1 MSNLGFG
8 WGYAAPPLCL
18 RVSVAKSHHAGFNPL
33 NPVNPVAQPE
43 LLQKSDA
50 EFYSKI
56 LAYLGQQ
63 ITLEHCLPQN
73 VNAMKSRN
81 RSNTTVGVKVPN
93 TAADIQRE
101 IEEIRH
107 EARVFARL
115 SVIEFKKSIRL
126 IILLAMTASASAQ
139 NLITNGSFEEPFIP
153 LGYLLFPS
161 ESTGISGWVVGPT
174 GDVDIVRNT
183 TDPASDGLQWI
194 DLNGDTPGSLAQTI
208 ILTNGMPYL
217 LGFDLAY
224 NNIAPL
230 PVSIEYSIGGI
241 TRTFTRLPGT
251 EIPFWQ
257 RQTLVFTATNTGP
270 HTLRFRD
277 TSGHF
282 RAGAALDNVSLTPI
296 VSHVSINLYA
306 GVRLEGVA
314 GQSYRIE
321 YVDTLGS
328 GNDWTALT
336 NIVLPSTPYLFLDV
350 GSTNAGRRFY
360 RATHLP

>member
-1 MSNLGFG
+1 M
-8 WGYAAPPLCL
+8 
-18 RVSVAKSHHAGFNPL
+18 V
-33 NPVNPVAQPE
+33 
-43 LLQKSDA
+43 
-50 EFYSKI
+50 
-56 LAYLGQQ
+56 
-63 ITLEHCLPQN
+63 
-73 VNAMKSRN
+73 
-81 RSNTTVGVKVPN
+81 
-93 TAADIQRE
+93 
-101 IEEIRH
+101 
-107 EARVFARL
+107 
-115 SVIEFKKSIRL
+115 
-126 IILLAMTASASAQ
+126 SASAQ
-139 NLITNGSFEEPFIP
+139 NLIMNGSFEEPFIP

-161 ESTGISGWVVGPT
+161 GSTEIVGWTVGPT

-208 ILTNGMPYL
+208 ILTKGMPYL

-224 NNIAPL
+224 NNVAPL
-230 PVSIEYSIGGI
+230 PASIEYSIGSI

-277 TSGHF
+277 ISGPGHF
-282 RAGAALDNVSLTPI
+282 RVGAALDNVSLTSI
-296 VSHVSINLYA
+296 SSHVSVNLYA

-314 GQSYRIE
+314 GQSYQIE
-321 YVDTLGS
+321 YIDTLGS

-336 NIVLPSTPYLFLDV
+336 NIVLPSSPYLFLDL

-360 RATHLP
+360 RARELP